1 VPSFDV
7 VCELDLQE
15 VDNAVNQAGKEI
27 STRYDFRGGNSSI
40 KFDREKKNIVIL
52 ADDDMKLRAIHEILE
67 TKLMKRN
74 VDCRSLTYGNEE
86 SASGNIIRQSVSLIS
101 GLSKEDAK
109 KVTKLI
115 KDSKLKVQAQIQ
127 DDQVRVTAK
136 KIDDLQAVMSSL
148 KNSDIGL
155 PLQYVNM
162 RS

>member
-1 VPSFDV
+1 MPSFGV

-15 VDNAVNQAGKEI
+15 VDNAVNQADKEI

-40 KFDREKKNIVIL
+40 KFDREKKIVIIIG
-52 ADDDMKLRAIHEILE
+52 DDDMKLRAIHEILE
-67 TKLMKRN
+67 SKLMRRN
-74 VDCRSLTYGNEE
+74 VDCRGLTYGKEVVM
-86 SASGNIIRQSVSLIS
+86 SGDMIKQEVTLMS

-115 KDSKLKVQAQIQ
+115 KESKLKVQAQIQ

-136 KIDDLQAVMSSL
+136 KIDDLQSVMTSL
-148 KNSDIGL
+148 KSSEIGL